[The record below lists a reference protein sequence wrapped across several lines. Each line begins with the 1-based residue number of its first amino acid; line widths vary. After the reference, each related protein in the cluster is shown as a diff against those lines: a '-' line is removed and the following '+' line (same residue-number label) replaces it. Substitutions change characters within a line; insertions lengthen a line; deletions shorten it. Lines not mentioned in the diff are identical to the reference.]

1 MIKTIVASGNVHKL
15 DEFKSLLSGTQFEL
29 VPANSFGGM
38 PSVEE
43 SGETFRENA
52 LIKALSLKAMV
63 PSDFGVLSD
72 DSGLEVDHLQG
83 APGVYSARYAGTNA
97 TDAENVEKLLDV
109 LKDVPNDLRTARFRC
124 VLCWLNETGAA
135 HYFEGTCEG
144 RILEQARGGSGFG
157 YDPIFVPQ
165 GYEQSFGELGE
176 SIKSKMSH
184 RALALRQFRNAFAN

>member
-1 MIKTIVASGNVHKL
+1 MIKTILASGNAHKL
-15 DEFKSLLSGTQFEL
+15 EEFKSLLSGTQFEL
-29 VPANSFGGM
+29 VSANSFGGM

-52 LIKALSLKAMV
+52 LIKASALKAMV

-72 DSGLEVDHLQG
+72 DSGLEVDYLQG
-83 APGVYSARYAGTNA
+83 APGVYSARYASTNA
-97 TDAENVEKLLDV
+97 TDGENMEKLLDA
-109 LKDVPNDLRTARFRC
+109 LQEVPNNLRTARFRC
-124 VLCWLNETGAA
+124 VLCWLNETGDA

-176 SIKSKMSH
+176 SIKSEMSH
-184 RALALRQFRNAFAN
+184 RALALRQFRNTFVN

>member
-1 MIKTIVASGNVHKL
+1 MIKTILASGNAHKL
-15 DEFKSLLSGTQFEL
+15 GEFKSLLSGTQFEL
-29 VPANSFGGM
+29 VAANSFGGM

-52 LIKALSLKAMV
+52 LLKALAIKAMV

-144 RILEQARGGSGFG
+144 RILDQARGGSGFG

-176 SIKSKMSH
+176 SIKSKISH